1 MTSAST
7 HPAQTDAT
15 ADGSRAGSGSSGAVG
30 SGAVGSGAAASGVTG
45 SGAAEAGPGTP
56 EGSGGSKNNRGPTAR
71 IWIARVWA
79 VLWRGLA
86 FVLLLLLFFLAGVL
100 LALRNENVQAW
111 IKDEVNA
118 VLAASAAES
127 GLHIRL
133 TNLSGALPFTA
144 QVGVEVADDHGL
156 WLDAPHNTF
165 VWDWAALPGRV
176 RIAELIS
183 NGPRLLRL
191 PDLPPSAPEP
201 PSPPLTEASLREMLG
216 GTVRTISSLPGWL
229 PDVLLDRVAVVDA
242 QLPASLLGALPP
254 ADTTADAKA
263 DAATDSGADAK
274 ADAKPDAKPDVPANA
289 PTAGT
294 PDRAKGQ
301 ASPTAALPAANLA
314 DASLSAASPP
324 PDKLPPDK
332 VPPEKL
338 SADKLSADKLS
349 AASPPP
355 DKRLT
360 DSYFLA
366 TVEASLRAG
375 SAGGKLTALLTAH
388 GANNAPLPLPG
399 ASSGGLEAR
408 LEVNFAPRRSGT
420 VTPSALALTVDSTL
434 EATVLPAGHAG
445 AAQTDPSA
453 GTDAQAGQAIPAATP
468 ATTVTG
474 TNANGTAT
482 ASAAVAAPS
491 AATTVAGASST
502 PATTTPATASGTSAS
517 APAPTTIAAPTTT
530 AAQGMDNWGF

>member
-15 ADGSRAGSGSSGAVG
+15 ADGSRTGAGSSGAVG
-30 SGAVGSGAAASGVTG
+30 SAEAGSGAAASGVTG
-45 SGAAEAGPGTP
+45 SGVTGSGIPASGTAETGPGTP
-56 EGSGGSKNNRGPTAR
+56 EGSGGSKNNRGPAAR
-71 IWIARVWA
+71 IWA
-79 VLWRGLA
+79 VVWRGLI

-144 QVGVEVADDHGL
+144 QVGVELADAHGL

-274 ADAKPDAKPDVPANA
+274 PDAKPVVPANT

-294 PDRAKGQ
+294 PDRAKGE
-301 ASPTAALPAANLA
+301 ASPTATPPV
-314 DASLSAASPP
+314 ASLP
-324 PDKLPPDK
+324 PDKLPADK
-332 VPPEKL
+332 Q
-338 SADKLSADKLS
+338 SADKQST
-349 AASPPP
+349 ASQPAE
-355 DKRLT
+355 LI
-360 DSYFLA
+360 L
-366 TVEASLRAG
+366 
-375 SAGGKLTALLTAH
+375 
-388 GANNAPLPLPG
+388 LPG
-399 ASSGGLEAR
+399 GQGG
-408 LEVNFAPRRSGT
+408 
-420 VTPSALALTVDSTL
+420 
-434 EATVLPAGHAG
+434 
-445 AAQTDPSA
+445 
-453 GTDAQAGQAIPAATP
+453 
-468 ATTVTG
+468 
-474 TNANGTAT
+474 
-482 ASAAVAAPS
+482 
-491 AATTVAGASST
+491 
-502 PATTTPATASGTSAS
+502 
-517 APAPTTIAAPTTT
+517 
-530 AAQGMDNWGF
+530 